1 MLLFLILFVTI
12 PLVELYLLIKVGSV
26 IGALPTIALAL
37 FTAALGAILVRAQ
50 GLAVLLRVRAMV
62 ERGETPA
69 FELIDGAVLLL
80 AGFALLLPGF
90 FTDAVGC
97 LLLIPPLRRALI
109 RRYIALTP
117 VPAEVVAVQAPRARI
132 IEGEFRRDD

>member
-1 MLLFLILFVTI
+1 MLLFLILFVSI

-37 FTAALGAILVRAQ
+37 FTAALGAALVRAQ
-50 GLAVLLRVRAMV
+50 GISVLLRVRAML

-90 FTDAVGC
+90 FTDTVGF
-97 LLLIPPLRRALI
+97 LLLIPPLRHALI
-109 RRYIALTP
+109 RRYVELIP
-117 VPAEVVAVQAPRARI
+117 VPPDAAGRPGGQRV